1 MGRELL
7 ASTTPFLVG
16 DVSYYGVG
24 CCVADGS
31 EGNDGT
37 HSPSVSSSSYPGGSK
52 IDLPMMQTPPTTNVM
67 QRIPPT
73 TISNV
78 SMSMCFV
85 GDWIPPFEV
94 SPTYLCGLVAFSIIF
109 TICPWAKLKS
119 SFTDNASMHSFA
131 QSSTPV

>member
-31 EGNDGT
+31 EADDGT
-37 HSPSVSSSSYPGGSK
+37 HRPSVSSSSYPGGSK

-73 TISNV
+73 IISKYSIFDV
-78 SMSMCFV
+78 FC
-85 GDWIPPFEV
+85 GGLDTPF
-94 SPTYLCGLVAFSIIF
+94 
-109 TICPWAKLKS
+109 
-119 SFTDNASMHSFA
+119 
-131 QSSTPV
+131 